1 MRGHEQSQME
11 RVEAVNRL
19 SRALADSQAQC
30 QHLMA
35 SNNSSEQILNL
46 RHRVQQLEVI
56 LLFIQNANKIQFS
69 HSTMK
74 NTMSNNLIQQI

>member
-11 RVEAVNRL
+11 RAEAVNRL

-35 SNNSSEQILNL
+35 NNNSSEQILNL
-46 RHRVQQLEVI
+46 RHKVQQLEVI
-56 LLFIQNANKIQFS
+56 LLFIPNATKLSFHN
-69 HSTMK
+69 
-74 NTMSNNLIQQI
+74 